1 MDDFYQK
8 MQRRAKDFGLK
19 GLDMNVT
26 VIPNRV
32 YKFDGMEVN

>member
-8 MQRRAKDFGLK
+8 MQRLAKDFRLK
-19 GLDMNVT
+19 DLDVNVT

-32 YKFDGMEVN
+32 YNFDGIEVN